1 MGTRYCE
8 KCHKTMND
16 TQFYKSNNLEKYP
29 DGGKLNICKKCL
41 TMRVNNWEPETYLWI
56 LQEIDVP
63 YVPEEWNKLL
73 ASYGRDREKVNG
85 MTILGRYLSKMQLN
99 QFKKYRWKDTEFLQ
113 ELANKKTREAME
125 RQGYEEAEIVEQI
138 EKATFTIPA
147 ELPPPSFQEQ
157 PYFDTPD
164 APVPAEF
171 QPEEEEDD
179 LGAELTDE
187 ERLQLRLKWGKSY
200 KPEEWIWLET
210 LYNQMCESYDIQ
222 SAGHIDTLKLICKT
236 SLKANQ
242 LIDLGDIDGFNKASK
257 TYDMLMKSG
266 KFTAAQNKTESGNVV
281 DSVGEIVALCEK
293 DGFIPKYYIDQPNDK
308 VDRVLQDMQEYTKTL
323 IMDES
328 NLGNLIESALKSIER
343 DKERE
348 EEIAAEGLDEEEAL
362 EAELFDSD
370 KETFLRDED
379 FAELWDMEEEM
390 AEEDEESL
398 LKGGFE

>member
-1 MGTRYCE
+1 
-8 KCHKTMND
+8 
-16 TQFYKSNNLEKYP
+16 
-29 DGGKLNICKKCL
+29 
-41 TMRVNNWEPETYLWI
+41 
-56 LQEIDVP
+56 
-63 YVPEEWNKLL
+63 
-73 ASYGRDREKVNG
+73 
-85 MTILGRYLSKMQLN
+85 
-99 QFKKYRWKDTEFLQ
+99 
-113 ELANKKTREAME
+113 
-125 RQGYEEAEIVEQI
+125 
-138 EKATFTIPA
+138 
-147 ELPPPSFQEQ
+147 
-157 PYFDTPD
+157 
-164 APVPAEF
+164 
-171 QPEEEEDD
+171 
-179 LGAELTDE
+179 
-187 ERLQLRLKWGKSY
+187 
-200 KPEEWIWLET
+200 
-210 LYNQMCESYDIQ
+210 
-222 SAGHIDTLKLICKT
+222 
-236 SLKANQ
+236 
-242 LIDLGDIDGFNKASK
+242 
-257 TYDMLMKSG
+257 MKSG

-293 DGFIPKYYIDQPNDK
+293 DGFIPRYYIDQPNDK

>member
-1 MGTRYCE
+1 
-8 KCHKTMND
+8 
-16 TQFYKSNNLEKYP
+16 
-29 DGGKLNICKKCL
+29 
-41 TMRVNNWEPETYLWI
+41 
-56 LQEIDVP
+56 
-63 YVPEEWNKLL
+63 
-73 ASYGRDREKVNG
+73 
-85 MTILGRYLSKMQLN
+85 
-99 QFKKYRWKDTEFLQ
+99 
-113 ELANKKTREAME
+113 
-125 RQGYEEAEIVEQI
+125 
-138 EKATFTIPA
+138 
-147 ELPPPSFQEQ
+147 
-157 PYFDTPD
+157 
-164 APVPAEF
+164 
-171 QPEEEEDD
+171 
-179 LGAELTDE
+179 
-187 ERLQLRLKWGKSY
+187 
-200 KPEEWIWLET
+200 
-210 LYNQMCESYDIQ
+210 
-222 SAGHIDTLKLICKT
+222 
-236 SLKANQ
+236 
-242 LIDLGDIDGFNKASK
+242 
-257 TYDMLMKSG
+257 MLMKSG

-293 DGFIPKYYIDQPNDK
+293 DGFIPRYYIDQPNDK